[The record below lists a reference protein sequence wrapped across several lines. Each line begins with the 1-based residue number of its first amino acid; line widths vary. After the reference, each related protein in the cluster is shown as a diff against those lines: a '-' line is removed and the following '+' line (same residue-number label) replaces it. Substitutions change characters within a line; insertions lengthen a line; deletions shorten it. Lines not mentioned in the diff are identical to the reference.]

1 MITVLYFA
9 RFRER
14 LGCERETVELPVE
27 GATVQAVLNTLI
39 ARGGLWQEQLDS
51 DRGVLVAVNQEMANR
66 ETLVQQ
72 GDELAIFPPVTG
84 G

>member
-1 MITVLYFA
+1 VK
-9 RFRER
+9 
-14 LGCERETVELPVE
+14 TVELPVE